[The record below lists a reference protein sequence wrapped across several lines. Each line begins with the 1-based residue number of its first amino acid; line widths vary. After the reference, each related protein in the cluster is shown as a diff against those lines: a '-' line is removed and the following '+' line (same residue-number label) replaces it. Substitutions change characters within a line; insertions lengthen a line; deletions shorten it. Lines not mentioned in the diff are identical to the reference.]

1 MATRRRYSPTE
12 SATLKAIAL
21 VRKAGL
27 RIAAVEFPRDGMVR
41 VVTTDVDT
49 SEDTAQDAGKPEP
62 WT

>member
-12 SATLKAIAL
+12 STTLKAIAL

-27 RIAAVEFPRDGMVR
+27 RISAVEFPRDGMVR
-41 VVTTDVDT
+41 VVTTDVDR
-49 SEDTAQDAGKPEP
+49 SENPAQDAGKPEP